1 MNTKNRTVRTGLTA
15 LAIAGV
21 IAGAG
26 PATADITL
34 EPAAP
39 PTTSTSDIAGT
50 SSGSGVTGS
59 QQLIYPFSSAPVGN
73 GTLAEL
79 LLSASGY
86 SFPCGQGSSGL
97 GQLGWLLINGSSGGG
112 WGNCT
117 SNPVVS

>member
-1 MNTKNRTVRTGLTA
+1 MNTRNVAVRSGLAT
-15 LAIAGV
+15 LAIAGA
-21 IAGAG
+21 IAAAG
-26 PATADITL
+26 PATADVTL

-39 PTTSTSDIAGT
+39 PSTSDIAGT

-59 QQLIYPFSSAPVGN
+59 QQLIYPFSSAPVGT

-97 GQLGWLLINGSSGGG
+97 GQLGRLLINGSSGGG
-112 WGNCT
+112 WGNCA
-117 SNPVVS
+117 SSPVVS